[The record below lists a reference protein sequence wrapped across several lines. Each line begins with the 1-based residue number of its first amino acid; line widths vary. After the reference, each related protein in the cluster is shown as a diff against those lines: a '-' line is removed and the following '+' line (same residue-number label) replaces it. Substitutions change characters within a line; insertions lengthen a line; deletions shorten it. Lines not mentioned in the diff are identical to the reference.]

1 MNAIH
6 LKKIL
11 KKKEIVSTLESL
23 AQMLPD
29 AVEILDEQGVIVF
42 GRPDGEVSELHPI
55 DLEGVRLGWVRGGP
69 KSSLLASALVYIVGR
84 EHEKKALV
92 AETLDTYKEITLL
105 HKMAENLAASLDL
118 KSVAGLVIEH
128 AREVVTADAVSIMI
142 LNQET
147 GVLEMLAAVG
157 QNPPEK
163 MFTRPGLGIAGDVFL
178 SGKAEII
185 NDVVHD
191 PRYIP
196 SASPVSSMIS
206 APLKTG
212 HRIIGVISV
221 SSREP
226 MPYTARDL
234 KLINTLAAQAAVAI
248 ENSRLYHDLKASEK
262 EYRSLYENAIEGI
275 FQSTPAGRYLS
286 ANPSMSKILGYESP
300 EELVSSITDLARQVY
315 VNPDDRRVLTQLLLE
330 KGQIIG
336 LEAPFRRKDGTI
348 IYVSISARVVRSN
361 SGKVLYYEGSLVDIT
376 EQKEKEKAEK
386 EREAA
391 LAANR
396 AKSEFLASMSHE
408 IRTPMNA
415 ILGMADILWETNLS
429 PEQRQYV
436 HTFRSAGENLLDIIN
451 DILDLS
457 KVEAG
462 QFELESIDFDLR
474 ELVEKTNKILAMRA
488 YEKGLELPC
497 QVASEIPNI
506 LIGDP
511 TRLRQILV
519 NLMGNAIKFT
529 EAGEVVLRVVPDE
542 QAGEPGALLFSI
554 EDTGIGIA
562 VEHQQLIFESFTQ
575 ADSSTTRKH
584 GGTGLGLTIS
594 KKLVEMMGGRIWV
607 ESCPGRGSTFY
618 FTVKLGVK
626 EGCLNQ
632 RPQLEMNVNG
642 LKALIVDD
650 NATNRMILND
660 TLSGWGAVV
669 TEADNGL
676 EAIELLAQAHDA
688 GKPFDLLLVD
698 RRMPDLDGF
707 AVVERVM
714 ENQEAAPRIVM
725 MITSDDRS
733 GDRVRSRELGLS
745 GYLVKPVGRSELM
758 EAVLQATGDRDPM
771 IKSVSGEFREN
782 GTINLPALDILLVED
797 NPSNRR
803 IIELYLKNTLCRLDM
818 AENGQVAVE
827 KFVAGRYDL
836 VLMDIVMPV
845 TDGFE
850 ATRRIRQWEK
860 ANSRPPTE
868 IVALTANAFKG
879 DKQKCLD
886 AGCNDYLTKPVN
898 KDRLFKTIQ
907 NFVMKKR
914 GDGGIVTTI
923 SPLVTGKTD
932 RSQEVTYGRPA
943 TEKPSASQGIEMK
956 IDYVAKVNS
965 ILEDLIPEFMSDY
978 RNYVGSMHQALAD
991 GDFDTLKRIAH
1002 SVKGSAGSY
1011 GFIYL
1016 GELGL
1021 AIELAAKRADTAAI
1035 ADHLAVFADYL
1046 DRVVITYY

>member
-1 MNAIH
+1 
-6 LKKIL
+6 
-11 KKKEIVSTLESL
+11 
-23 AQMLPD
+23 
-29 AVEILDEQGVIVF
+29 
-42 GRPDGEVSELHPI
+42 
-55 DLEGVRLGWVRGGP
+55 
-69 KSSLLASALVYIVGR
+69 
-84 EHEKKALV
+84 
-92 AETLDTYKEITLL
+92 
-105 HKMAENLAASLDL
+105 
-118 KSVAGLVIEH
+118 
-128 AREVVTADAVSIMI
+128 
-142 LNQET
+142 
-147 GVLEMLAAVG
+147 
-157 QNPPEK
+157 
-163 MFTRPGLGIAGDVFL
+163 
-178 SGKAEII
+178 
-185 NDVVHD
+185 
-191 PRYIP
+191 
-196 SASPVSSMIS
+196 
-206 APLKTG
+206 
-212 HRIIGVISV
+212 
-221 SSREP
+221 
-226 MPYTARDL
+226 
-234 KLINTLAAQAAVAI
+234 
-248 ENSRLYHDLKASEK
+248 
-262 EYRSLYENAIEGI
+262 
-275 FQSTPAGRYLS
+275 
-286 ANPSMSKILGYESP
+286 
-300 EELVSSITDLARQVY
+300 
-315 VNPDDRRVLTQLLLE
+315 
-330 KGQIIG
+330 
-336 LEAPFRRKDGTI
+336 
-348 IYVSISARVVRSN
+348 
-361 SGKVLYYEGSLVDIT
+361 
-376 EQKEKEKAEK
+376 
-386 EREAA
+386 AA

-488 YEKGLELPC
+488 HEKGLELPC
-497 QVASEIPNI
+497 RVASEIPST
-506 LIGDP
+506 LVGDP

-529 EAGEVVLRVVPDE
+529 ETGEVVLRVVPDE

-607 ESCPGRGSTFY
+607 ESYPGRGSTFY
-618 FTVKLGVK
+618 FTVKLGVR
-626 EGCLNQ
+626 EGCLDQ

-650 NATNRMILND
+650 NATNRMILNN
-660 TLSGWGAVV
+660 TLSDWGAVV
-669 TEADNGL
+669 TEAGNGL
-676 EAIELLAQAHDA
+676 QAIDLLAQAHDA
-688 GKPFDLLLVD
+688 GKPFGLLLVD
-698 RRMPDLDGF
+698 RRMPDMDGF
-707 AVVERVM
+707 AMVERVM
-714 ENQEAAPRIVM
+714 GNPEAAPRIIM
-725 MITSDDRS
+725 MITSDDPCD
-733 GDRVRSRELGLS
+733 DRAGLTS
-745 GYLVKPVGRSELM
+745 YLVKPVGRSELM
-758 EAVLQATGDRDPM
+758 DAVLHVTENRDPM
-771 IKSVSGEFREN
+771 IKRAGGEFQEA

-827 KFVAGRYDL
+827 KFVVGRYDL

-860 ANSRPPTE
+860 VNSRPPTE
-868 IVALTANAFKG
+868 IVALTAHAFKE
-879 DKQKCLD
+879 DKQRCLD
-886 AGCNDYLTKPVN
+886 AGCNDYLTKPIN

-907 NFVMKKR
+907 NFVTKR
-914 GDGGIVTTI
+914 RNEGGAATTT
-923 SPLVTGKTD
+923 SPPPAGKTD
-932 RSQEVTYGRPA
+932 LPREMTPVRPA
-943 TEKPSASQGIEMK
+943 PEKPPTLPGIGQK
-956 IDYVAKVNS
+956 IDYVVKVNS
-965 ILEDLIPEFMSDY
+965 ILEDLIPEFLSDY
-978 RNYVGSMHQALAD
+978 RNYIRSMHQCLAD

-1002 SVKGSAGSY
+1002 SIKGSAGSY

-1021 AIELAAKRADTAAI
+1021 AIELAAKTADTAAI

-1046 DRVVITYY
+1046 DRVVIKYY

>member
-1 MNAIH
+1 M
-6 LKKIL
+6 IL
-11 KKKEIVSTLESL
+11 SILDSL
-23 AQMLPD
+23 VQMLPD
-29 AVEILDEQGVIVF
+29 AVEILDEQGVVIF
-42 GRPDGEVSELHPI
+42 GQPGGEVSELHPI

-69 KSSLLASALVYIVGR
+69 RSSLLASVLAYIVGR
-84 EHEKKALV
+84 EHEKKELV

-142 LNQET
+142 LNQES

-262 EYRSLYENAIEGI
+262 EYRALYENAIEGI

-300 EELVSSITDLARQVY
+300 EELVSSITDLAHQVY
-315 VNPDDRRVLTQLLLE
+315 VNPDDRRVVTQLLLE
-330 KGQIIG
+330 KGQAIG
-336 LEAPFRRKDGTI
+336 LEAPFRRKDGKI
-348 IYVSISARVVRSN
+348 IYVSISARVVRSK

-497 QVASEIPNI
+497 RVASEIPNI

-529 EAGEVVLRVVPDE
+529 ETGEVVLRVIPDE
-542 QAGEPGALLFSI
+542 QAGEPGALLFSV

-607 ESCPGRGSTFY
+607 ESRPGRGSTFY
-618 FTVKLGVK
+618 FTVKLGVR
-626 EGCLNQ
+626 EGCLDQ

-669 TEADNGL
+669 TEVENGL
-676 EAIELLAQAHDA
+676 QAIDLLAQAHDA
-688 GKPFDLLLVD
+688 GKPFGLLLID
-698 RRMPDLDGF
+698 RRMPDMDGF
-707 AVVERVM
+707 AMVERIM
-714 ENQEAAPRIVM
+714 GHQEAAPRIIM
-725 MITSDDRS
+725 MITSDDPCD
-733 GDRVRSRELGLS
+733 DRDSLTGF
-745 GYLVKPVGRSELM
+745 LVKPVGRSELM
-758 EAVLQATGDRDPM
+758 DAVLHVTGNMDRMND
-771 IKSVSGEFREN
+771 KVSGEFREN
-782 GTINLPALDILLVED
+782 GTISLPALDILLVED
-797 NPSNRR
+797 NHSNRR
-803 IIELYLKNTLCRLDM
+803 LVELYLKNTLCRLDM

-827 KFVAGRYDL
+827 KFVASRYDL

-850 ATRRIRQWEK
+850 ATRQIREWEK
-860 ANSRPPTE
+860 LNSRPPTE
-868 IVALTANAFKG
+868 IVALTAHAFKG
-879 DKQKCLD
+879 DKQRCLD
-886 AGCNDYLTKPVN
+886 AGCNDYLTKPIN

-907 NFVMKKR
+907 NFVMKRK
-914 GDGGIVTTI
+914 GDGGAATMTS
-923 SPLVTGKTD
+923 SPPAGKAD
-932 RSQEVTYGRPA
+932 RPREMTSVRPA
-943 TEKPSASQGIEMK
+943 TEKPPTPPEMGQK
-956 IDYVAKVNS
+956 MDYVVKVNS
-965 ILEDLIPEFMSDY
+965 ILEDLIPEFISDY
-978 RNYVGSMHQALAD
+978 RNYISSMHQSLA
-991 GDFDTLKRIAH
+991 GGNFDALKRIAH
-1002 SVKGSAGSY
+1002 SIKGSAGSY

-1021 AIELAAKRADTAAI
+1021 AIELASKKADTAAI

-1046 DRVVITYY
+1046 DRVVIEYY